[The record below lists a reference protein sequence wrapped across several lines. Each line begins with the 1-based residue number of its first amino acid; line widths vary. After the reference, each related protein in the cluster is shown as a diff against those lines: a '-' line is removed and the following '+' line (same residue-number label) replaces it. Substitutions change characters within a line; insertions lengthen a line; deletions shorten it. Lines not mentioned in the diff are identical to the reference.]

1 MAEVDGSEGLT
12 VRAMGRLVLLV
23 LGIAF
28 VAGIWDAR
36 HPDKGPLEGLGAP
49 THDDPV
55 VRFHDTGTPPRLAA
69 VRRSHHEAFDRLT
82 FEFRGG
88 LPRTTVRYVR
98 ELPRDA
104 AGRPQELAGDA
115 DLAVTFVASARDRAG
130 RPSFAGPSRAR
141 PLWPAVREYALVSA
155 ARGRVVFGIGV
166 DRRLSFR
173 VVELA
178 APARV
183 VVDVAN

>member
-1 MAEVDGSEGLT
+1 M
-12 VRAMGRLVLLV
+12 RAIGRLVLVV

-28 VAGIWDAR
+28 VAGVWDAR

-55 VRFHDTGTPPRLAA
+55 VRVHDTGAPPRLAA
-69 VRRSHHEAFDRLT
+69 VRRSHHEAFDRIT

-104 AGRPQELAGDA
+104 AGRPRELAGDA
-115 DLAVTFVASARDRAG
+115 DLAVTFVAGARDRAG
-130 RPSFAGPSRAR
+130 RPSFDGPPRAR
-141 PLWPAVREYALVSA
+141 PLWPAVREYALVSEA
-155 ARGRVVFGIGV
+155 GGRVVFGIGV
-166 DRRLSFR
+166 DRRLGFR

>member
-1 MAEVDGSEGLT
+1 
-12 VRAMGRLVLLV
+12 VRALGRLVLLV

-28 VAGIWDAR
+28 VAGVWDAR
-36 HPDKGPLEGLGAP
+36 HPDKGPLDGLGAP

-55 VRFHDTGTPPRLAA
+55 VLAHDSGAPPRLAA
-69 VRRSHHEAFDRLT
+69 VRRSHHEAFDRIT

-98 ELPRDA
+98 ELPRGA
-104 AGRPQELAGDA
+104 TGRPKELAGDA
-115 DLAVTFVASARDRAG
+115 DLAVTFVASAHDRAG
-130 RPSFAGPSRAR
+130 RPSFSGRSRAR
-141 PLWPAVREYALVSA
+141 PLWPAVREYALVSEA
-155 ARGRVVFGIGV
+155 GGRVVFGIGV

-173 VVELA
+173 VVELGG
-178 APARV
+178 PARV